1 MEVYW
6 NNNAEFY
13 TIVFMLVCAMDY
25 SYAELFILTVKW
37 LVLKT
42 IKLDTGTNISLA
54 SCTVDNS
61 ESPDC
66 HSINFNT

>member
-25 SYAELFILTVKW
+25 SNAELFILTVKW

-54 SCTVDNS
+54 SCT
-61 ESPDC
+61 PA
-66 HSINFNT
+66 I